1 MSAGTRVDLVSMG
14 EPMLEL
20 NAQPADAA
28 GRRLYL
34 EGFGGD
40 TSNAAIAAARQ
51 GASVAYATAVGRDD
65 AGERFLALWRAE
77 GVNTEAVKI
86 DATRPTALYLVTHG
100 ASGHQFHFYR
110 AGSAASAYAP
120 ADVPDAMIARSR
132 IFYASGISQG
142 ISDTAADAVLHAIA
156 VARHN
161 QVRVA
166 FGTNYRPRLWP
177 RARAAALI
185 HAAARQA
192 DILLASIEDATA
204 LAGTGDAHAAADF
217 YQRLGPAL
225 VVITLGADGA
235 LLADGE
241 RRVRIPALPGPVVD
255 ATGAGDAFAG
265 AFLARLLAG
274 EEPQAAARY
283 ASVAAGLKV
292 RLYGAV
298 APIPRAA
305 DVEAELARC

>member
-1 MSAGTRVDLVSMG
+1 MSAGTHPELVCMG

-20 NAQPADAA
+20 NAQPPDAA
-28 GRRLYL
+28 GRLLYL

-51 GASVAYATAVGRDD
+51 GAAVAYATAIGRDD
-65 AGERFLALWRAE
+65 AGERFLALWREE
-77 GVNTEAVKI
+77 GVSVEAVKL
-86 DATRPTALYLVTHG
+86 DAARPTALYLVTHG
-100 ASGHQFHFYR
+100 AAGHSFHFYR
-110 AGSAASAYAP
+110 AGSAASAYGP

-132 IFYASGISQG
+132 MFYASGISQA
-142 ISDTAADAVLHAIA
+142 ISDNAADAVLHAIA

-204 LAGTGDAHAAADF
+204 LAGTKDADEAADF
-217 YQRLGPAL
+217 YRQLGPGI
-225 VVITLGADGA
+225 VVITLGAEGA
-235 LLADGE
+235 LLADGDK
-241 RRVRIPALPGPVVD
+241 RLRIPALPGEVVD

-274 EEPQAAARY
+274 DEAEPAARY
-283 ASVAAGLKV
+283 ASVAAGIKV
-292 RLYGAV
+292 RGYGAV
-298 APIPRAA
+298 APIPRVAE
-305 DVEAELARC
+305 VEAALARC

>member
-1 MSAGTRVDLVSMG
+1 
-14 EPMLEL
+14 MLEL
-20 NAQPADAA
+20 NAQPADAG

-77 GVNTEAVKI
+77 GVNAEAVKI
-86 DATRPTALYLVTHG
+86 DAARPTALYLVTHG

-132 IFYASGISQG
+132 MFYASGISQG
-142 ISDTAADAVLHAIA
+142 ISDSAADAVLHAIA

-192 DILLASIEDATA
+192 DILLASVEDAAA
-204 LAGTGDAHAAADF
+204 LAGTATPEAAADF

-225 VVITLGADGA
+225 VVVTMGAEGA

-265 AFLARLLAG
+265 AFLARLIAG
-274 EEPQAAARY
+274 DEAEAAARY
-283 ASVAAGLKV
+283 ATVAAGLKV
-292 RLYGAV
+292 RGYGAV

-305 DVEAELARC
+305 EVTAELARC

>member
-1 MSAGTRVDLVSMG
+1 MSGGTHVALVSMG

-77 GVNTEAVKI
+77 GVNAEAVKI
-86 DATRPTALYLVTHG
+86 DAARPTALYLVTHG

-132 IFYASGISQG
+132 MFYASGISQG
-142 ISDTAADAVLHAIA
+142 ISDSAADAVLHAIA

-192 DILLASIEDATA
+192 DILLASVEDAAA
-204 LAGTGDAHAAADF
+204 LAGTATPEVAADF

-225 VVITLGADGA
+225 VVVTMGAEGA
-235 LLADGE
+235 LLADGD

-265 AFLARLLAG
+265 AFLARLIAG
-274 EEPQAAARY
+274 DEAEAAARY
-283 ASVAAGLKV
+283 ATVAAGLKV
-292 RLYGAV
+292 RGYGAV

-305 DVEAELARC
+305 EVTAELARC

>member
-1 MSAGTRVDLVSMG
+1 MTGGPHPELVCMG

-20 NAQPADAA
+20 NAQPLDAA
-28 GRRLYL
+28 RRRLYL

-51 GASVAYATAVGRDD
+51 GASVAYATAIGRDD
-65 AGERFLALWRAE
+65 AGERFLALWREE
-77 GVNTEAVKI
+77 GVNVEAVKI
-86 DATRPTALYLVTHG
+86 DAQRPTALYLVTHG
-100 ASGHQFHFYR
+100 ATGHSFHFYR
-110 AGSAASAYAP
+110 TGSAASAYAP
-120 ADVPDAMIARSR
+120 ADVPEAMIARSR
-132 IFYASGISQG
+132 MFYASGISQA
-142 ISDTAADAVLHAIA
+142 ISDNAADAVLHAIA
-156 VARHN
+156 AARHN

-192 DILLASIEDATA
+192 DVLLASIEDATA
-204 LAGTGDAHAAADF
+204 LAGTTNEHAAADF
-217 YQRLGPAL
+217 YQRLGPGI
-225 VVITLGADGA
+225 VVVTLGAEGA
-235 LLADGE
+235 LLADGD
-241 RRVRIPALPGPVVD
+241 RRVRIPPLPGPVVD

-274 EEPQAAARY
+274 DDAEGAARY
-283 ASVAAGLKV
+283 ATIAAGLKV
-292 RLYGAV
+292 RGYGAV

-305 DVEAELARC
+305 AVEAERTRC

>member
-1 MSAGTRVDLVSMG
+1 MSGGTQPALVCMG

-20 NAQPADAA
+20 NAQPLDAA

-51 GASVAYATAVGRDD
+51 GASVAYATAIGRDD

-77 GVNTEAVKI
+77 GVDVGAVKI
-86 DATRPTALYLVTHG
+86 DAARPTALYLVTHG
-100 ASGHQFHFYR
+100 AGGHSFHFYR

-120 ADVPDAMIARSR
+120 ADVPEAMIAKSHM
-132 IFYASGISQG
+132 FYASGISQG
-142 ISDTAADAVLHAIA
+142 ISDSAADAVLHAIA

-192 DILLASIEDATA
+192 DIVLASIEDATA
-204 LAGTGDAHAAADF
+204 LAGTTDAEAAADF
-217 YQRLGPAL
+217 YQRLGASI
-225 VVITLGADGA
+225 VVVTLGAEGA
-235 LLADGE
+235 LLAAGG
-241 RRVRIPALPGPVVD
+241 RRERIPALSGEVVD

-274 EEPQAAARY
+274 DAAGDAARY

-292 RLYGAV
+292 RGYGAV
-298 APIPRAA
+298 APIPREA
-305 DVEAELARC
+305 DVRAALARC